1 MLISSQQT
9 ASVKNR
15 FIGERLV
22 FGIIEISSWFN
33 ITGFLLIMDIVKAF
47 DSLDHSF
54 LNSVLKKLGFGKKK
68 HELDRNLI
76 QRSTIVCHNWWNDN
90 TIFYLKKRC
99 FIK

>member
-54 LNSVLKKLGFGKKK
+54 LNSVLKKFGLEKKFD
-68 HELDRNLI
+68 LDKNFIR
-76 QRSTIVCHNWWNDN
+76 RSTIVCHKWWNYP
-90 TIFYLKKRC
+90 I
-99 FIK
+99 I

>member
-47 DSLDHSF
+47 DCLDHSF
-54 LNSVLKKLGFGKKK
+54 LNSVLKKFGLEKKFD
-68 HELDRNLI
+68 LDKNFIR
-76 QRSTIVCHNWWNDN
+76 RSTIVCHKWWNYP
-90 TIFYLKKRC
+90 I
-99 FIK
+99 I